1 MAGAAAVQV
10 GTANFLDPQACVR
23 ITAEIGQW
31 MDAHGVR
38 TLDEIRAAPAADLS
52 FYASIL

>member
-38 TLDEIRAAPAADLS
+38 TLDEIRGCARN
-52 FYASIL
+52 